1 MSTISTPDDRH
12 GAANLASYV
21 QGTQCVRLR
30 DCRSA
35 LPIIYRLLALFL
47 AFAVAA
53 PVLLA
58 QDSDHDRDA
67 NHGQDPA
74 IGSWVVHVHLT
85 NFTPTPPFPLPFDF
99 DNLAALVAD
108 GINIGV
114 APAAGGGTGLGV
126 WKKVGNRMY
135 DTKLVSFNPDGTIDT
150 VLGDKL
156 MLNQQGNEMTGSFT
170 GFDTDPTSGKV
181 IDQFSGT
188 VIIDRMTTPF

>member
-1 MSTISTPDDRH
+1 MPSLSGLDDHRS
-12 GAANLASYV
+12 GKSL
-21 QGTQCVRLR
+21 TRLFT
-30 DCRSA
+30 
-35 LPIIYRLLALFL
+35 LFL

-85 NFTPTPPFPLPFDF
+85 DFTPTPPPFPLPFDF

-114 APAAGGGTGLGV
+114 AQQNVGTSVGV
-126 WKKVGNRMY
+126 WEKVGNRMY
-135 DTKLVSFNPDGTIDT
+135 DTKLVTINNNGTVNT
-150 VLGDKL
+150 VLGHNI

-170 GFDTDPTSGKV
+170 GFDTDPKTGKV

-188 VIIDRMTTPF
+188 VIIDRITLHFDALLKREYQAAE